1 MTRWVLAKL
10 LLLVILVFI
19 ICLPE
24 FFTIHR
30 VSKVNFLC
38 LPYQPCEQG
47 NQVKKG
53 GDGRPENSQDI
64 QGDICNP
71 SPALDHKEWEQLCL
85 QENQRYIPD
94 SAPETRKGGDDLKRS
109 WFMCETDNDMEEM
122 QSNISSSA
130 LTLHLEVSVK
140 LQLNST
146 ESLNLTL
153 YGRSNHSS
161 LHLHPPEEEQGEKGD
176 DEGQREAFYCCL
188 SLLPISKSAN
198 HSRCLLW
205 FANQTVLTE
214 TAKEKLPWKRTQK
227 DEWRCIIRVVWL
239 ALLCSVL
246 LAVASI
252 VIRQIYR
259 KKMCAKMCENPKK
272 TKTPPI
278 DYNCLRQD
286 LNESEMKTD
295 IFTSKG
301 STLKSN
307 GFDFRTGLSPI
318 QEAHSQND
326 IEILLDGNADHG
338 YTANLHHRGHP
349 TANPTPNREA
359 HLVMG

>member
-1 MTRWVLAKL
+1 MTKAVLAKL
-10 LLLVILVFI
+10 LLLVILAFI

-24 FFTIHR
+24 FFTLHR

-53 GDGRPENSQDI
+53 GDGRPENRQDKR
-64 QGDICNP
+64 GDICNP
-71 SPALDHKEWEQLCL
+71 SPAPDHEEWEQLCL
-85 QENQRYIPD
+85 QENQRYVTD
-94 SAPETRKGGDDLKRS
+94 SAPETRTGGDDLKRS
-109 WFMCETDNDMEEM
+109 WFMCETDNDMEEI

-140 LQLNST
+140 IQINSAET
-146 ESLNLTL
+146 LNLTL
-153 YGRSNHSS
+153 YGHSNHSS
-161 LHLHPPEEEQGEKGD
+161 LHLHPPEEEKGEKGD

-227 DEWRCIIRVVWL
+227 
-239 ALLCSVL
+239 
-246 LAVASI
+246 
-252 VIRQIYR
+252 
-259 KKMCAKMCENPKK
+259 ENPKK
-272 TKTPPI
+272 PKTRPI
-278 DYNCLRQD
+278 DYNCSRQN
-286 LNESEMKTD
+286 LNESEKQTD
-295 IFTSKG
+295 IVTSKD
-301 STLKSN
+301 STLKLN
-307 GFDFRTGLSPI
+307 RFDFWFGLPPI
-318 QEAHSQND
+318 QEAPSQND
-326 IEILLDGNADHG
+326 IEILLDVNADHG

-349 TANPTPNREA
+349 APNPTPNREA
-359 HLVMG
+359 HPVMG